1 MILDKIDFTDNIL
14 TYQSLMFICTW
25 FINDISK
32 IKLAFLNEVKE
43 FKK

>member
-14 TYQSLMFICTW
+14 TFQSLMFCTW
-25 FINDISK
+25 FINDISIK